1 MTEELLRAIQDGG
14 DEITDGGGTQYHLNK
29 AVEVYPLPVENEG
42 ADAALDVNEDADD
55 GDTALDLN
63 VARELFE
70 SQEQE
75 QDPTSERKK
84 YVHIYRISKFIT

>member
-1 MTEELLRAIQDGG
+1 MTEELLRAIQVGG
-14 DEITDGGGTQYHLNK
+14 DEITDGGGTQYHRHS

-42 ADAALDVNEDADD
+42 ADAALDLNEDADD

-70 SQEQE
+70 SQEE
-75 QDPTSERKK
+75 DPSTERKK
-84 YVHIYRISKFIT
+84 NVHI

>member
-14 DEITDGGGTQYHLNK
+14 DEITDGGGMQYNLNK

-42 ADAALDVNEDADD
+42 ADATLDLNEDADD

-70 SQEQE
+70 SQEE
-75 QDPTSERKK
+75 DPSSERKK